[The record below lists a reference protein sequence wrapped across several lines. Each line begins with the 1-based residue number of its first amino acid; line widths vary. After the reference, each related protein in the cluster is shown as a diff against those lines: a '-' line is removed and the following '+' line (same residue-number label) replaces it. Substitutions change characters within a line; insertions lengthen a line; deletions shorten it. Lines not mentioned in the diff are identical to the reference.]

1 MVSRDSLISELEDSI
16 HAGSDNRRLQTLRRV
31 TDLFLAE
38 PDRLTDEQVNIFGD
52 VLLRLVERIETR
64 ARAELSRRLAP
75 IHNAPNQVI
84 QKLARDDEI
93 SVAGPVLM
101 QSARLS
107 NADLIEIARTRS
119 QGHLMAI
126 AGRDLL
132 EIPVTDV
139 LVDRGDG
146 TVLDRLIKNSGAAF
160 SEQSF
165 AKLVDHAEKSESFA
179 LLLGRR
185 IDIPIRFFQGTA
197 RARHRSSARK
207 TPCADGERSMQN

>member
-101 QSARLS
+101 QLPGGLERTSRL
-107 NADLIEIARTRS
+107 NEFD
-119 QGHLMAI
+119 HLRRQRRERFLRAT
-126 AGRDLL
+126 AATVQHEGR
-132 EIPVTDV
+132 P
-139 LVDRGDG
+139 
-146 TVLDRLIKNSGAAF
+146 S
-160 SEQSF
+160 
-165 AKLVDHAEKSESFA
+165 HAHH
-179 LLLGRR
+179 
-185 IDIPIRFFQGTA
+185 RFI
-197 RARHRSSARK
+197 
-207 TPCADGERSMQN
+207 